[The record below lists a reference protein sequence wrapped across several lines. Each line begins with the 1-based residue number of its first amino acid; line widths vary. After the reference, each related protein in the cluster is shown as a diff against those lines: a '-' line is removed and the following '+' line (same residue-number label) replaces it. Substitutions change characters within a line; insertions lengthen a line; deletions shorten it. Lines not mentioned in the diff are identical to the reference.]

1 MPEVK
6 ASVAK
11 ARPSEVPD
19 DVERGQMLLITHHGG
34 GPPARLTP
42 VGDQRQRLI
51 DEMLAELEAFRQTM
65 PALTLT
71 ELLAARH
78 DGHAF

>member
-34 GPPARLTP
+34 AGRPPHARW
-42 VGDQRQRLI
+42 
-51 DEMLAELEAFRQTM
+51 
-65 PALTLT
+65 
-71 ELLAARH
+71 
-78 DGHAF
+78 